1 MHIRRNFS
9 HALIA
14 VSVLTVAACSGAT
27 NPSTATLVLQTDPD
41 LSGNVIKVEYESG
54 NGPGF
59 GPYSQWDIWVLIPP
73 ASSANAG
80 VVLPVAAP
88 VFLRRNGGLA
98 TATASQIR
106 VGDRLQVWRDP
117 VHVSFGAV
125 QGPPGVPTYEG
136 TQIVIVR

>member
-14 VSVLTVAACSGAT
+14 VSVLIAAACSGST
-27 NPSTATLVLQTDPD
+27 SPTATLVLQTDPD
-41 LSGNVIKVEYESG
+41 LSGNVMKVEYESG

-59 GPYSQWDIWVLIPP
+59 GPYAQWDIWVLIPP

-88 VFLRRNGGLA
+88 VFLRSNGGLV

-106 VGDRLQVWRDP
+106 VGDRLEVWRDP
-117 VHVSFGAV
+117 VHVSYGAV
-125 QGPPGVPTYEG
+125 QGPPGAPTYEG

>member
-1 MHIRRNFS
+1 MHTRRILS

-14 VSVLTVAACSGAT
+14 VSVLTAAACGGAT
-27 NPSTATLVLQTDPD
+27 SPSTATLVLQTDPD
-41 LSGNVIKVEYESG
+41 LSGNVMKVEYESG

-88 VFLRRNGGLA
+88 VFLRRNGGL
-98 TATASQIR
+98 TSATASQIR
-106 VGDRLQVWRDP
+106 VGDRLQIWRDP
-117 VHVSFGAV
+117 VFVGYGAV
-125 QGPPGVPTYEG
+125 QGPPGAPTYQG

>member
-14 VSVLTVAACSGAT
+14 VSVLIAAACSGAT
-27 NPSTATLVLQTDPD
+27 SPTATLVLQTNPD
-41 LSGNVIKVEYESG
+41 LSGNVMKVEYESG

-59 GPYSQWDIWVLIPP
+59 GPYAQWDIWVLIPP

-88 VFLRRNGGLA
+88 VFLRSNGGLV

-106 VGDRLQVWRDP
+106 VGDRLEVWRDP
-117 VHVSFGAV
+117 VHVSYGAV
-125 QGPPGVPTYEG
+125 QGPPGAPTYEG

>member
-1 MHIRRNFS
+1 MHIRLNFS

-14 VSVLTVAACSGAT
+14 ALVLTASACRGTTS
-27 NPSTATLVLQTDPD
+27 PSNATLVLQTDPD
-41 LSGNVIKVEYESG
+41 LLGNVMKVEYESG
-54 NGPGF
+54 IGPGF
-59 GPYSQWDIWVLIPP
+59 GPYAQWDIWLLIPP

-98 TATASQIR
+98 TASASQIR
-106 VGDRLQVWRDP
+106 VGDRLKVWRDP
-117 VHVSFGAV
+117 VHVGYGAV
-125 QGPPGVPTYEG
+125 QAPPGAPDYVG

>member
-14 VSVLTVAACSGAT
+14 VSVLTAAACSGDT
-27 NPSTATLVLQTDPD
+27 SPTATLVLQTDPD
-41 LSGNVIKVEYESG
+41 LSGNVMKVEYESG

-59 GPYSQWDIWVLIPP
+59 GPYAQWDIWVLIPP

-88 VFLRRNGGLA
+88 VFLRSNGGLV

-106 VGDRLQVWRDP
+106 IGDRLEVWRDP
-117 VHVSFGAV
+117 VHVSYGAV
-125 QGPPGVPTYEG
+125 QGPPGAPTYEG

>member
-1 MHIRRNFS
+1 MQIRKFS

-14 VSVLTVAACSGAT
+14 VSVLTAAACSSAT
-27 NPSTATLVLQTDPD
+27 DASTATLVLQTDPD

-59 GPYSQWDIWVLIPP
+59 GPYSQWDIWVLVPP

-106 VGDRLQVWRDP
+106 VGDRVQVWRDP

-125 QGPPGVPTYEG
+125 QGPPGAPTYEG